1 MTRLPIFDNPL
12 LLGFDHF
19 EQVLDRVVKTSAEG
33 YPPYNIEQTGEENL
47 RITLAVAGFTMADLE
62 VTTEDNQLVIRGRNA
77 ADDNDRVYL
86 HRGIAAR
93 QFQRSFV
100 LAEGI
105 EVTSARLED
114 GLLHVDLF
122 RPIPESQVKTIQIEK
137 GAANGKRSNSTTIDL
152 EADA

>member
-47 RITLAVAGFTMADLE
+47 RITLAVAGFNMADLE

>member
-152 EADA
+152 EADT

>member
-47 RITLAVAGFTMADLE
+47 RITLAVAGFNMADLE

-152 EADA
+152 EADT

>member
-47 RITLAVAGFTMADLE
+47 RITMAVAGFNMADLE

-152 EADA
+152 EADT